1 MPRIVGGSVRVVD
14 TGVLAIDEL
23 AGNVATKDDR
33 ISIAHVAVSAPT
45 GEPWLTLHYDEWIC
59 VLQGRMVLHYG
70 DGQKLEVAAGQT
82 VLVEK
87 GERFRPEFPEGGTE
101 YVPVCLPAFRPDRC
115 IREDALDSDVQVKLR
130 ELHGGHAPEAKRAKV
145 AEDEKP
151 EVIYHMCQRELWEA
165 AKKSGQAYFPP
176 TFEKDGFFTHA
187 TAVASRL
194 ITTANHFYQDV
205 PGEWVC
211 LRFRRSSLKKLGIVI
226 RDERALP
233 VGEKATSE
241 DWAEWVCPH
250 VYGGLPPQVVEAE
263 LPMKRDG
270 PKYISIEGL

>member
-1 MPRIVGGSVRVVD
+1 MPRIIGSSVRVVD

-59 VLQGRMVLHYG
+59 VLKGRMVLHYG
-70 DGQKLEVAAGQT
+70 SDQKLEVAAGQT
-82 VLVEK
+82 VLIEK

-115 IREDALDSDVQVKLR
+115 IREDAPDSSVQVKLR
-130 ELHGGHAPEAKRAKV
+130 ELHGGQA
-145 AEDEKP
+145 AETKPANGAEEEEP
-151 EVIYHMCQRELWEA
+151 EVMYHMCQRDLWES
-165 AKKSGQAYFPP
+165 AKQAGEAYFPP
-176 TFEKDGFFTHA
+176 TFEKDGFTHA
-187 TAVASRL
+187 TAVATRL
-194 ITTANHFYQDV
+194 IATANHFYQDV

-211 LRFRRSSLKKLGIVI
+211 LRFRRSALKKLGIVT
-226 RDERALP
+226 RDEKAMP
-233 VGEKATSE
+233 VGEKASSDE
-241 DWAEWVCPH
+241 WVQWVCPH

-263 LPMKRDG
+263 LPMTRDG
-270 PKYISIEGL
+270 PKYVSIEGL